1 MPNPSLNRRIQA
13 ALQLPDIADES
24 DAIRVLRASLRV
36 SSDCLEDIFLD
47 GPPPKGR
54 SADDRDA
61 YLSWLDRV
69 VQANSQARAALDA
82 TDALS
87 DSATGEWC
95 ARPDSNGRPRASE
108 ARALIQL
115 SYGDK

>member
-13 ALQLPDIADES
+13 ALQAPDVADEA

-36 SSDCLEDIFLD
+36 STDYLEDIFLD

-69 VQANSQARAALDA
+69 VQAISKARAALDA

-87 DSATGEWC
+87 DSAAGEWC
-95 ARPDSNGRPRASE
+95 VRPESNGRPA
-108 ARALIQL
+108 A
-115 SYGDK
+115 